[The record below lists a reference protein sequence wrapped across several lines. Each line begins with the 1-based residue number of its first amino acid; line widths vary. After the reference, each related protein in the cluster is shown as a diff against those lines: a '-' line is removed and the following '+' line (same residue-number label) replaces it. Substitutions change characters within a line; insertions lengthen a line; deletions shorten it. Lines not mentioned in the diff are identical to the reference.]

1 METQVPSPKARLRVS
16 LFGLLVLTAFAALGV
31 TTLMLWR
38 ELGPLRAEVKRLR
51 SEAGEIT
58 ISDRSK
64 PHAIEVDTDHPKRWK
79 WVVWI
84 PNGQRHRLRVA
95 IDQITA
101 TGLPTSSRSLGV
113 LEPGEHVVTFRL
125 DLEETRD
132 SWIAT
137 TRTATAIKA
146 SRVGWGESLWYTER
160 GVARETRAFD
170 PNREAI
176 LFRYQASDVSN
187 PSKIAGPTDGCLI
200 WLEPEPS

>member
-1 METQVPSPKARLRVS
+1 MEMQDPPLKVEPRVS
-16 LFGLLVLTAFAALGV
+16 LFGLLVLTAFAALAV

-64 PHAIEVDTDHPKRWK
+64 PHAIEIDTEHPKHWK

-84 PNGQRHRLRVA
+84 PKGQRHRLRVA
-95 IDQITA
+95 IDQIA
-101 TGLPTSSRSLGV
+101 AKGLPTTSRSLGI

-137 TRTATAIKA
+137 TRTAKAVKA
-146 SRVGWGESLWYTER
+146 SRVGWGESLWYTEH

-176 LFRYQASDVSN
+176 LFRYRASDENN
-187 PSKIAGPTDGCLI
+187 PSKITAPTDGCLI
-200 WLEPEPS
+200 WLEPEP